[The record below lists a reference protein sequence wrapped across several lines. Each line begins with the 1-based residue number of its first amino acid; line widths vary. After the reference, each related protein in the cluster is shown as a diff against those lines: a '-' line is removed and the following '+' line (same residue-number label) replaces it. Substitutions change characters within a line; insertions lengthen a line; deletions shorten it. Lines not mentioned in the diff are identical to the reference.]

1 MINRIRVA
9 AHDKKTINGELLL
22 FFYEF
27 QQLFMKST
35 QHKPLILDKK
45 TALLKAES
53 WCAYQERSQQEVRN
67 KLYEWNLFPTEVEEV
82 ISDLIT
88 TNFLNE
94 ERFAKAYVSGKF
106 NIKKWGKLKIKQ
118 GLKLKKVPDKLI
130 QKALNGIEMDEYLGV
145 LLATA
150 EKKTVIIPEKNAL
163 KKKYKLINYLQS
175 KGFENDLIFDV
186 LKSNNLP

>member
-1 MINRIRVA
+1 M
-9 AHDKKTINGELLL
+9 KTTE
-22 FFYEF
+22 
-27 QQLFMKST
+27 
-35 QHKPLILDKK
+35 HKPLILDKK

-67 KLYEWNLFPTEVEEV
+67 KLYEWNLFPSEVEEV
-82 ISDLIT
+82 ISELIS

-94 ERFAKAYVSGKF
+94 ERFALAYTSGKF

-130 QKALNGIEMDEYLGV
+130 QKALNGIDMDQYLSV
-145 LLATA
+145 LLTTA
-150 EKKTVIIPEKNAL
+150 EKKDASISEKDAL
-163 KKKYKLINYLQS
+163 KKKFRLISYLQS

-186 LKSNNLP
+186 LKANNLPK

>member
-1 MINRIRVA
+1 MLE
-9 AHDKKTINGELLL
+9 KKQPIKITDPHLA
-22 FFYEF
+22 
-27 QQLFMKST
+27 
-35 QHKPLILDKK
+35 LIKMQ
-45 TALLKAES
+45 S

-67 KLYEWNLFPTEVEEV
+67 KLYEWNLFPNEVEEV
-82 ISDLIT
+82 ISELIT

-94 ERFAKAYVSGKF
+94 ERFAHAYTSGKF
-106 NIKKWGKLKIKQ
+106 KIKKWGKLKIKQ

-130 QKALNGIEMDEYLGV
+130 QKALNGIEMDEYLGI

-150 EKKTVIIPEKNAL
+150 EKKTAIIPEKNAL

-186 LKSNNLP
+186 LKANNLP

>member
-1 MINRIRVA
+1 MNSS
-9 AHDKKTINGELLL
+9 
-22 FFYEF
+22 
-27 QQLFMKST
+27 QQ
-35 QHKPLILDKK
+35 KPLVLDKK

-67 KLYEWNLFPTEVEEV
+67 KLYEWNLYPNEVEEI
-82 ISDLIT
+82 ISELIT

-94 ERFAKAYVSGKF
+94 ERFAHAYTSGKF
-106 NIKKWGKLKIKQ
+106 KIKRWGKIKIKQ

-150 EKKTVIIPEKNAL
+150 EKKSASISEKDAL
-163 KKKYKLINYLQS
+163 KKKFKLITYLQS

-186 LKSNNLP
+186 LKANNLPK

>member
-1 MINRIRVA
+1 M
-9 AHDKKTINGELLL
+9 LL

-35 QHKPLILDKK
+35 QQKPLNLDKK

-67 KLYEWNLFPTEVEEV
+67 KLYEWNLFSNEVEEV
-82 ISDLIT
+82 ISELIT

-94 ERFAKAYVSGKF
+94 ERFAHAYTSGKF

-130 QKALNGIEMDEYLGV
+130 QKALNGIEMDNYLAV

-150 EKKTVIIPEKNAL
+150 VKKVATITEKDGL
-163 KKKYKLINYLQS
+163 KKKYKLISYLQS

-186 LKSNNLP
+186 LKANNLP

>member
-1 MINRIRVA
+1 M
-9 AHDKKTINGELLL
+9 LL

-35 QHKPLILDKK
+35 QQKPLILDKK

-67 KLYEWNLFPTEVEEV
+67 KLYEWNLYPNEVEEI
-82 ISDLIT
+82 ISELIS

-106 NIKKWGKLKIKQ
+106 NIKKWGKIKIKQ

-130 QKALNGIEMDEYLGV
+130 QKALNGIEMDNYLAV

-150 EKKTVIIPEKNAL
+150 EKKSATISEKDVL
-163 KKKYKLINYLQS
+163 KKKYKLITYLQS

-186 LKSNNLP
+186 LKANNLP

>member
-1 MINRIRVA
+1 
-9 AHDKKTINGELLL
+9 
-22 FFYEF
+22 
-27 QQLFMKST
+27 MKST
-35 QHKPLILDKK
+35 QQKPLNLDKK

-67 KLYEWNLFPTEVEEV
+67 KLYEWNLFPNEVEEV
-82 ISDLIT
+82 ISELIS

-94 ERFAKAYVSGKF
+94 ERFAHAYTSGKF
-106 NIKKWGKLKIKQ
+106 KIKKWGKLKIKQ

-130 QKALNGIEMDEYLGV
+130 QKALNGIEMDNYLAI

-150 EKKTVIIPEKNAL
+150 IKKEATITEKDGL
-163 KKKYKLINYLQS
+163 KKKYKLISYLQS

-186 LKSNNLP
+186 LKANNLP

>member
-1 MINRIRVA
+1 
-9 AHDKKTINGELLL
+9 
-22 FFYEF
+22 
-27 QQLFMKST
+27 MKST
-35 QHKPLILDKK
+35 QQKPLNLDKK

-67 KLYEWNLFPTEVEEV
+67 KLYEWNLFSNEVEEV
-82 ISDLIT
+82 ISELIT

-94 ERFAKAYVSGKF
+94 ERFAHAYTSGKF

-130 QKALNGIEMDEYLGV
+130 QKALNGIEMDNYLAV

-150 EKKTVIIPEKNAL
+150 VKKVATITEKDGL
-163 KKKYKLINYLQS
+163 KKKYKLISYLQS

-186 LKSNNLP
+186 LKANNLP